1 LPSLLNILLNFF
13 SDHGDRELI
22 LFGIFGAVIIVFLV
36 LDLGLFNKKAHKIS
50 TKSALYQSIFW
61 VCVSTA
67 FGYLIYLG
75 GPYEYLESGTK
86 KVLSGADG
94 AVLYFSAYLT
104 EYALSVDNIFVIL
117 LILKY
122 FKVKEEYYHKTLFWG
137 ILGAVVFRA
146 IFIFVGALLIHK
158 FHWILYIFGVFLLYS
173 GIRIYFEDGD
183 EKIEPEKNPI
193 MRFCRAYLPI
203 AKEDFGG
210 QFIVRLNGKFMF
222 TPLFLVIV
230 LIETTDLIFA
240 VDSIPAAFAI
250 TQNEFLIYTSNIFA
264 VMGLRAMFF
273 LLAGIIDKFYL
284 LQKGLSIILFFIGA
298 KMLLEIFK
306 NDPDYA
312 PFVEKYVENPYLSFS
327 IIIGILM
334 LSIILSVLVPRKEKP
349 EEQEEEEIQEE
360 KLDS

>member
-1 LPSLLNILLNFF
+1 MNILLF
-13 SDHGDRELI
+13 SLFRNQSERETI
-22 LFGIFGAVIIVFLV
+22 LFGVFAIIIILFLV
-36 LDLGLFNKKAHKIS
+36 LDLGLFHKQARKIS

-61 VCVSTA
+61 VIISTL
-67 FGYLIYLG
+67 FGFFIYK
-75 GPYEYLESGTK
+75 YDN
-86 KVLSGADG
+86 SGAEG
-94 AVLYFSAYLT
+94 AVEYFSAYLT

-122 FKVKEEYYHKTLFWG
+122 FRVKEEYYHKTLFWG
-137 ILGAVVFRA
+137 ILGAIVFRA
-146 IFIFVGALLIHK
+146 IFIFVGAYLIHQ
-158 FHWILYIFGVFLLYS
+158 FHWILYMFGVFLIYS

-183 EKIEPEKNPI
+183 EKIEPDKNPI
-193 MRFCRAYLPI
+193 MKFCRRYLPI
-203 AKEDFGG
+203 SKDEHGG
-210 QFIVRLNGKFMF
+210 MFIVKEAGRIVF

-298 KMLLEIFK
+298 KMLLEIFDIDV
-306 NDPDYA
+306 N
-312 PFVEKYVENPYLSFS
+312 VYLSFAV
-327 IIIGILM
+327 IIATLT
-334 LSIILSVLVPRKEKP
+334 LSIIFSVIVPRKAEA
-349 EEQEEEEIQEE
+349 EAEEES
-360 KLDS
+360 K